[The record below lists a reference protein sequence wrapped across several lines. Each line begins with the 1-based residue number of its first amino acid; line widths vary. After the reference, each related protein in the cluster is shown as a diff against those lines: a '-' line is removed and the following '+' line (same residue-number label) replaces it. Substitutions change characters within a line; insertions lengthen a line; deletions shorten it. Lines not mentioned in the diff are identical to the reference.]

1 MVFDPTHK
9 ARLSLKLSRRAVID
23 PEPPVDVPGK
33 LTVNLREADV
43 RATVTSA
50 CARPTHHCASLPSPS
65 RRDDTAAG
73 S

>member
-1 MVFDPTHK
+1 MPARSEQDLWTPTTENFSSEFPH
-9 ARLSLKLSRRAVID
+9 SLD

-50 CARPTHHCASLPSPS
+50 CSRPTHHCASLPSP
-65 RRDDTAAG
+65 
-73 S
+73 